1 MDSTKIDLSQDG
13 LDFVLTTQGGL
24 RTMRFGL
31 PGRTAWSDSAS
42 HDPVFA
48 VHADGQ
54 EIDGTAAG
62 LAVERSETTE
72 LEDGSRQTTI
82 HLRHEPSR
90 LEIAY
95 HVIAYAGTALTERWL
110 AVRNAGAS
118 AVRVDRLDSIA
129 LDIPA
134 DQYELISFT
143 SAWGLEFE
151 EVREPLG
158 GETVLETRKGRSS
171 HDRHP
176 WFALVRTDG
185 TTLSASAMW
194 SGNWVFRFEPRAE
207 GGYRISGGLHDWAF
221 AKTLQPGESVEG
233 AHVALVL
240 GGESDFNDISAQYT
254 AVGRRHWYPQNA
266 LSQRLPVEWNHWFSY
281 IDKEIDEETFKRNVD
296 EAARMGLEVCTL
308 DAGWFGL
315 SDPRTNWK
323 DLRGDWDMINTARF
337 PNGLRAL
344 SDYTHERGLK
354 FGLWCEIEGLGPL
367 ADLGE
372 TRPEFVARRDGERL
386 GYVCF
391 GNPVVEEWAFATLD
405 RLITDYALDWVKLDF
420 NLDPGAGCNRTD
432 HGHQAGDGLYEHY
445 QGYYRVLDRIRE
457 RHPEVI
463 LESCSSGGLRI
474 DLGLLRRT
482 HLTFLSDPDWPE
494 HDLQIFWGASTMLAP
509 EMCLHWGWSE
519 WIDSKHPH
527 QTFNPRDPNLTQ
539 HQLDYYIRNGM
550 LGAFGYSQRLP
561 DLPEWV
567 WQRLQFHARM
577 YQDVVRRFVRT
588 GVVHRLTGQPKREG
602 RGDRW
607 AGFQYAL
614 RDGSE
619 HLLFVFRLHDGEPER
634 VLRPRALDPDA
645 VYAITALTAGTTQQQ
660 TGSQLMERG
669 LRFAD
674 LPEEG
679 SEILLIAATEATASP
694 AQS

>member
-1 MDSTKIDLSQDG
+1 MEPAEVDLSQAG
-13 LDFVLTTQGGL
+13 LDLALATQGGL
-24 RTMRFGL
+24 RTTRFGL
-31 PGRTAWSDSAS
+31 PGRAAWSDPSS
-42 HDPVFA
+42 PDPVFA

-54 EIDGTAAG
+54 VIDGTAADLTLEG
-62 LAVERSETTE
+62 IDRTE

-82 HLRHEPSR
+82 HLRYEPSL

-95 HVIAYAGTALTERWL
+95 HLVVYAGTALSERWL
-110 AVRNAGAS
+110 TVRNAGAS
-118 AVRVDRLDSIA
+118 PVRVDRLDSIA

-134 DQYELISFT
+134 DRYELVSFT

-151 EVREPLG
+151 EVREPLD

-176 WFALVRTDG
+176 WFALVRAGDD
-185 TTLSASAMW
+185 TLSASAMW
-194 SGNWVFRFEPRAE
+194 SGNWVFRFDPRSG

-221 AKTLQPGESVEG
+221 AKELQPGESVEG
-233 AHVALVL
+233 AHVALAL
-240 GGESDFNDISAQYT
+240 GSDPELNDVSAQYT
-254 AVGRRHWYPQNA
+254 AVGRKHWYPQNE

-281 IDKEIDEETFKRNVD
+281 IDKQIDEETFKRNVD

-315 SDPRTNWK
+315 SDRRTNWK
-323 DLRGDWDMINTARF
+323 DLRGDWDVINTSRF
-337 PNGLRAL
+337 PSGLRAL
-344 SDYTHERGLK
+344 SDYTHEQGLK

-391 GNPVVEEWAFATLD
+391 GNPAVQEWAYATLD

-445 QGYYRVLDRIRE
+445 QGYYQVLDRVRE

-509 EMCLHWGWSE
+509 EMCLHWGWSQ
-519 WIDSKHPH
+519 WIDTKHPH
-527 QTFNPRDPNLTQ
+527 QTFNPRDPNLKQ

-567 WQRLQFHARM
+567 WQRLEYHARM

-588 GVVHRLTGQPKREG
+588 GSVHRLTGQPKREG

-614 RDGSE
+614 PDGSE
-619 HLLFVFRLHDGEPER
+619 HLLFVFRLHGGEPER
-634 VLRPRALDPDA
+634 VLRLRALDPEGVYTVTA
-645 VYAITALTAGTTQQQ
+645 VTEGTTQQL
-660 TGSQLMERG
+660 TGTQLMESG
-669 LRFAD
+669 LRFVE

-679 SEILLIAATEATASP
+679 SEILLIAATDATSSAAHS
-694 AQS
+694 

>member
-1 MDSTKIDLSQDG
+1 MEPTAEIDLSQEG
-13 LDFVLTTQGGL
+13 LDFSLETQGGL
-24 RTMRFGL
+24 RTTRLGL
-31 PGRTAWSDSAS
+31 PGRTAWSDPAA
-42 HDPVFA
+42 HDLVFA
-48 VHADGQ
+48 VHVDGQ
-54 EIDGTAAG
+54 VIDGAAAG
-62 LAVERSETTE
+62 LTVERTETFE
-72 LEDGSRQTTI
+72 LEDGSRHATI
-82 HLRHEPSR
+82 HLRFAPTQ
-90 LEIAY
+90 LEITYHIVAY
-95 HVIAYAGTALTERWL
+95 VGTALTERWL
-110 AVRNAGAS
+110 TVRNAGMS
-118 AVRVDRLDSIA
+118 PVRIDRLDSVS

-134 DQYELISFT
+134 DRYELISFT

-176 WFALVRTDG
+176 WFALVRADG
-185 TTLSASAMW
+185 DALSGSAMW
-194 SGNWVFRFEPRAE
+194 SGNWVLRFEPRND

-221 AKTLQPGESVEG
+221 AKTLQPGESIEG

-240 GGESDFNDISAQYT
+240 GSDPDLNDVSAQYA

-266 LSQRLPVEWNHWFSY
+266 LAQRLPVEWNHWFSY
-281 IDKEIDEETFKRNVD
+281 IDKQIDEETFKRNVD

-308 DAGWFGL
+308 DAGWFGP
-315 SDPRTNWK
+315 SDAGTHWK
-323 DLRGDWDMINTARF
+323 DLRGDWDVINTARF
-337 PNGLRAL
+337 PSGIRAL

-367 ADLGE
+367 ADLSE

-391 GNPVVEEWAFATLD
+391 GNPAVQEWAYATLD

-445 QGYYRVLDRIRE
+445 QGYYRVLDRVRE

-519 WIDSKHPH
+519 WVDTKHPH
-527 QTFNPRDPNLTQ
+527 QTFNPRDPDLKQ
-539 HQLDYYIRNGM
+539 HQLDYYVRNGM

-561 DLPEWV
+561 DLPAWV
-567 WQRLQFHARM
+567 SQRLEYHARM
-577 YQDVVRRFVRT
+577 YQDVVRRFVGT

-607 AGFQYAL
+607 AGFQYAIP
-614 RDGSE
+614 DGSE
-619 HLLFVFRLHDGEPER
+619 HLLFVFRLHGGEPER
-634 VLRPRALDPDA
+634 VLRLRALDPDA
-645 VYAITALTAGTTQQQ
+645 AYAVTALTAGTRQQM
-660 TGSQLMERG
+660 TGSQLMESG
-669 LRFAD
+669 LLFAEV
-674 LPEEG
+674 PEEG
-679 SEILLIAATEATASP
+679 SEILLITITR
-694 AQS
+694 

>member
-1 MDSTKIDLSQDG
+1 MEPAEIDLSQEG
-13 LDFVLTTQGGL
+13 LDLVLATQIGL
-24 RTMRFGL
+24 RTTRFGL
-31 PGRTAWSDSAS
+31 PGRAAWGDSAS
-42 HDPVFA
+42 PDPVFA

-54 EIDGTAAG
+54 VIDGTAAA
-62 LAVERSETTE
+62 LAVERIERTE

-82 HLRHEPSR
+82 HLRHELTP

-95 HVIAYAGTALTERWL
+95 HLVVYAGTALTERWL
-110 AVRNAGAS
+110 TVRNAGAS
-118 AVRVDRLDSIA
+118 PVRVDRLDSIA

-134 DQYELISFT
+134 DRYELVSFT

-151 EVREPLG
+151 EVRETLE

-171 HDRHP
+171 HERHP
-176 WFALVRTDG
+176 WFALVRPGGD
-185 TTLSASAMW
+185 TLSASAMW
-194 SGNWVFRFEPRAE
+194 SGNWIFRFEPRTE
-207 GGYRISGGLHDWAF
+207 GGYRISGGLHNWAF
-221 AKTLQPGESVEG
+221 SKVLQQGESVEG

-240 GGESDFNDISAQYT
+240 GGDSELNDISAQYT
-254 AVGRRHWYPQNA
+254 AVGRRHWYPQNE

-281 IDKEIDEETFKRNVD
+281 IDKQIDEETFKRNVD

-315 SDPRTNWK
+315 SDPKTHWY
-323 DLRGDWDMINTARF
+323 DLRGDWDVINTARF
-337 PNGLRAL
+337 PSGLRAL
-344 SDYTHERGLK
+344 SDYTHEQGLN
-354 FGLWCEIEGLGPL
+354 FGLWCEIEGLGQL

-391 GNPVVEEWAFATLD
+391 GNPAVQEWAYATLD

-445 QGYYRVLDRIRE
+445 QGYYRVLDRVRA
-457 RHPEVI
+457 RHPQVI

-519 WIDSKHPH
+519 WIDTKHSH
-527 QTFNPRDPNLTQ
+527 QTFNPRDPNLKQ

-567 WQRLQFHARM
+567 WQRLEYHARM
-577 YQDVVRRFVRT
+577 YQTVVRRFVRT
-588 GVVHRLTGQPKREG
+588 GTVHRLTAQPKREG

-614 RDGSE
+614 PDGSE
-619 HLLFVFRLHDGEPER
+619 HLLFVFRLHGGEPER
-634 VLRPRALDPDA
+634 VLRLRALDPEA
-645 VYAITALTAGTTQQQ
+645 VYTITALTEGTTQQLR
-660 TGSQLMERG
+660 GSKLMERG
-669 LRFAD
+669 LRVAE

-679 SEILLIAATEATASP
+679 SEILLIAATEASSSP

>member
-1 MDSTKIDLSQDG
+1 MEPAEIDLSQEG
-13 LDFVLTTQGGL
+13 LDLALTTQGGL

-31 PGRTAWSDSAS
+31 PGRAAWSDPAS

-48 VHADGQ
+48 VHIDGQ
-54 EIDGTAAG
+54 VIDGTAAD
-62 LAVERSETTE
+62 LTVKRTETTE
-72 LEDGSRQTTI
+72 LEDGSRQTTV
-82 HLRHEPSR
+82 HLRYGPAQ

-95 HVIAYAGTALTERWL
+95 HVIVYAGTAVTERWL
-110 AVRNAGAS
+110 VVRNAGATP
-118 AVRVDRLDSIA
+118 VRVDRLDSIA

-134 DQYELISFT
+134 DKYELISFT

-151 EVREPLG
+151 EVREPLE

-171 HDRHP
+171 NDRHP
-176 WFALVRTDG
+176 WFALARADG
-185 TTLSASAMW
+185 DTLSASAMW
-194 SGNWVFRFEPRAE
+194 SGNWVFRFEPRDE
-207 GGYRISGGLHDWAF
+207 GAYRISGGLHDWEF

-240 GGESDFNDISAQYT
+240 GSDPELNDVSAQYT
-254 AVGRRHWYPQNA
+254 SVGRRNWYPQNE
-266 LSQRLPVEWNHWFSY
+266 LSRRLPVEWNHWFSY

-337 PNGLRAL
+337 PSGLRAL
-344 SDYTHERGLK
+344 SDYTHEQGLK

-391 GNPVVEEWAFATLD
+391 GNPAAQEWAYATLD

-445 QGYYRVLDRIRE
+445 QGYYRVLERVRE

-527 QTFNPRDPNLTQ
+527 QTFDPRDPNLKQ
-539 HQLDYYIRNGM
+539 HQLDYYVRNGM

-567 WQRLQFHARM
+567 WQRLEYHARM

-588 GVVHRLTGQPKREG
+588 GVIYRLTGQPKREG

-607 AGFQYAL
+607 AGFLYAL
-614 RDGSE
+614 PDGSE
-619 HLLFVFRLHDGEPER
+619 HLLFVFRLHGGEPER
-634 VLRPRALDPDA
+634 VLRMRALDPNA
-645 VYAITALTAGTTQQQ
+645 VYSVTALTEGTTQQQ
-660 TGSQLMERG
+660 TGSQLMESG
-669 LRFAD
+669 LRFTD

-679 SEILLIAATEATASP
+679 SEILLIAATEAISSP
-694 AQS
+694 APS

>member
-1 MDSTKIDLSQDG
+1 MEPAEIDLSLEG
-13 LDFVLTTQGGL
+13 LDYYLATQGGL
-24 RTMRFGL
+24 RTTRFGL
-31 PGRTAWSDSAS
+31 PGRAAWSDPAS
-42 HDPVFA
+42 SDPIFA

-54 EIDGTAAG
+54 VIHGTAEG
-62 LAVERSETTE
+62 LAIERIEVTE

-82 HLRHEPSR
+82 HLRHQPSW

-95 HVIAYAGTALTERWL
+95 HVVIYAGTALSERWL

-118 AVRVDRLDSIA
+118 PVRVDRLDSIA

-134 DQYELISFT
+134 DRYELISFT

-151 EVREPLG
+151 EVREPLD

-176 WFALVRTDG
+176 WFALVRSDG
-185 TTLSASAMW
+185 GTLSASAMW
-194 SGNWVFRFEPRAE
+194 SGNWVFRFSPRAE
-207 GGYRISGGLHDWAF
+207 GGYRVSGGLHDWAF

-240 GGESDFNDISAQYT
+240 GSDPELNDLSAQYT
-254 AVGRRHWYPQNA
+254 AVGRRHWYPQNK

-281 IDKEIDEETFKRNVD
+281 IDKQIDEETFMRNVD

-315 SDPRTNWK
+315 SDPKTHWY
-323 DLRGDWDMINTARF
+323 DLRGDWDVINSARF
-337 PNGLRAL
+337 PGGLRAL
-344 SDYTHERGLK
+344 SDYTHEQGLK
-354 FGLWCEIEGLGPL
+354 FGLWCEIEGLGK
-367 ADLGE
+367 
-372 TRPEFVARRDGERL
+372 L

-391 GNPVVEEWAFATLD
+391 GNPAVQEWAYATLD
-405 RLITDYALDWVKLDF
+405 RLIIDYALDWVKLDF
-420 NLDPGAGCNRTD
+420 NLDPGAGCDRTD

-482 HLTFLSDPDWPE
+482 HMTFLSDPDWPE

-519 WIDSKHPH
+519 WIDTKHPH
-527 QTFNPRDPNLTQ
+527 QTFNPRDPNLKQ
-539 HQLDYYIRNGM
+539 HQLDYYVRNGM

-561 DLPEWV
+561 DLPAWV
-567 WQRLQFHARM
+567 WQRLEYHARM

-588 GVVHRLTGQPKREG
+588 GTLHRLTGQPKREG

-614 RDGSE
+614 PDGSE
-619 HLLFVFRLHDGEPER
+619 HLLFVFRLHGGEPER
-634 VLRPRALDPDA
+634 VLRLRNLDPDS
-645 VYAITALTAGTTQQQ
+645 VYAVTALTEGGTQRQ

-679 SEILLIAATEATASP
+679 SEILRVELTDVAGSAAQA
-694 AQS
+694 

>member
-1 MDSTKIDLSQDG
+1 MEPTEIDLSQDG
-13 LDFVLTTQGGL
+13 LDFALATQGGL

-31 PGRTAWSDSAS
+31 PGRTAWSDPAS
-42 HDPVFA
+42 RDPVFA

-54 EIDGTAAG
+54 VIDGTTAD
-62 LAVERSETTE
+62 LSVERIETSE
-72 LEDGSRQTTI
+72 LENGSRQTTI
-82 HLRHEPSR
+82 HFRHGPSR

-95 HVIAYAGTALTERWL
+95 HIIAYAGTALTERWL
-110 AVRNAGAS
+110 AVRNAGTS

-129 LDIPA
+129 LDIAA
-134 DQYELISFT
+134 DRYELISFT

-151 EVREPLG
+151 EVREPLD
-158 GETVLETRKGRSS
+158 GEIVLETRQGRSS

-176 WFALVRTDG
+176 WFALVRADG
-185 TTLSASAMW
+185 DTLSASAMW

-207 GGYRISGGLHDWAF
+207 GGYRISGGLHDWEF
-221 AKTLQPGESVEG
+221 TKTLQPGERVEG

-240 GGESDFNDISAQYT
+240 GSDPELNDLSAQYT
-254 AVGRRHWYPQNA
+254 AVGRRHWYAQNE

-281 IDKEIDEETFKRNVD
+281 IDKQIDEETFKRNVD
-296 EAARMGLEVCTL
+296 EAARMGLEICTL

-391 GNPVVEEWAFATLD
+391 GNPAVQEWAFATLD

-432 HGHQAGDGLYEHY
+432 HGHQTGDGLYEHY
-445 QGYYRVLDRIRE
+445 QGYYRVLDRIRD

-539 HQLDYYIRNGM
+539 DQLDYYVRNGM

-561 DLPEWV
+561 DLPQWV
-567 WQRLQFHARM
+567 WQRLEYHARM

>member
-1 MDSTKIDLSQDG
+1 MEPAEIDLSQEG
-13 LDFVLTTQGGL
+13 LDFALATRGGL

-31 PGRTAWSDSAS
+31 PGRTAWSDAAS
-42 HDPVFA
+42 PDPVFA
-48 VHADGQ
+48 VHANGQ
-54 EIDGTAAG
+54 VIDGTTAD
-62 LAVERSETTE
+62 LSVEQIETTE
-72 LEDGSRQTTI
+72 LKDGSRQTTI
-82 HLRHEPSR
+82 YLRHAPSQ

-95 HVIAYAGTALTERWL
+95 HVITYAGTALTERWL
-110 AVRNAGAS
+110 TVRNAGTTP
-118 AVRVDRLDSIA
+118 VRVDRLDSIS
-129 LDIPA
+129 LDFPA
-134 DQYELISFT
+134 DRYELISFT

-151 EVREPLG
+151 EVREPLN

-171 HDRHP
+171 HGCHP
-176 WFALVRTDG
+176 WFALVRDDG
-185 TTLSASAMW
+185 NTLSGSAMW
-194 SGNWVFRFEPRAE
+194 SGNWVFRFEPRGE
-207 GGYRISGGLHDWAF
+207 GSYRISGGLHDWEF

-240 GGESDFNDISAQYT
+240 GRDPDLNDISAQYT
-254 AVGRRHWYPQNA
+254 AVGRRQWYPQNE

-281 IDKEIDEETFKRNVD
+281 IDKQIDEETFKRNVD

-315 SDPRTNWK
+315 SDAKTNWK
-323 DLRGDWDMINTARF
+323 DLRGDWDVINTARF
-337 PNGLRAL
+337 PSGIRAL
-344 SDYTHERGLK
+344 SDYTHQQGLK

-372 TRPEFVARRDGERL
+372 KRPEFVARRDGERL

-391 GNPVVEEWAFATLD
+391 GNPAVQEWALATLD
-405 RLITDYALDWVKLDF
+405 RIITDYALDWVKLDF

-445 QGYYRVLDRIRE
+445 QGYYRVLERVRE
-457 RHPEVI
+457 HHPEVI

-519 WIDSKHPH
+519 WIDTKHPH

-561 DLPEWV
+561 DLPAWV
-567 WQRLQFHARM
+567 WQRLEYHARM
-577 YQDVVRRFVRT
+577 YQDVVRRFVRS
-588 GVVHRLTGQPKREG
+588 GVVHRLTAQPKREG

-614 RDGSE
+614 PDGAE
-619 HLLFVFRLHDGEPER
+619 HLVFVFRLHGGEPER
-634 VLRPRALDPDA
+634 ALRFRALDPSA
-645 VYAITALTAGTTQQQ
+645 VYDVTALTEGTKQQMR
-660 TGSQLMERG
+660 GSQLMESG
-669 LRFAD
+669 LRFAG

-679 SEILLIAATEATASP
+679 SEILLIEVAEAAVAP